1 MNNQIRIAKF
11 KYLTNVTNCVPT
23 RFAMPD
29 DLTKYSSETPFV
41 LVATEDIY
49 DNDGN
54 CIIQKGQVSKEMPG
68 YVHDLHDDVIYTV
81 DENNKIEK
89 ILEPEA
95 QKRFLSPSSEHV
107 NLEMTDQVIDI
118 DNLESQTDIIIND
131 STYQHLGTNEDIN
144 RIVSVEDIY
153 KDGNFIVKSGTIGAA
168 FTGDNKDVEFHNS
181 WATYATRIT
190 NNTDSFK
197 MVFDNAYV
205 AQTRFTDD
213 LTMVE
218 NISLTN
224 TTITDTS
231 VINYKPSD
239 VKFTIYGPNVNHGM
253 NLNNST
259 LNMSSMIIEV
269 KNHLDNDKPI
279 EINNLTMNYSK
290 SSIVTES
297 SADSR
302 LSINNVN
309 IKHSKISALSNNIKL
324 NSNNISNSNL
334 SLYHHDMVN
343 ITNST
348 LYDIDYSN
356 EYNFDKRNNLEINNS
371 SIISTD
377 LNNNIYISNSTCY
390 GDVNSR
396 INLIDSKFDNVD
408 LKTQSVPIIIKNSS
422 IDINHIVIK
431 DTIQDLGRYSNKLIE
446 INQGELNTFDIGNYY
461 EKSIKELEQK
471 ENSPSKSTPSVDL
484 EL

>member
-1 MNNQIRIAKF
+1 
-11 KYLTNVTNCVPT
+11 
-23 RFAMPD
+23 
-29 DLTKYSSETPFV
+29 
-41 LVATEDIY
+41 
-49 DNDGN
+49 
-54 CIIQKGQVSKEMPG
+54 
-68 YVHDLHDDVIYTV
+68 
-81 DENNKIEK
+81 
-89 ILEPEA
+89 
-95 QKRFLSPSSEHV
+95 
-107 NLEMTDQVIDI
+107 
-118 DNLESQTDIIIND
+118 
-131 STYQHLGTNEDIN
+131 
-144 RIVSVEDIY
+144 
-153 KDGNFIVKSGTIGAA
+153 
-168 FTGDNKDVEFHNS
+168 
-181 WATYATRIT
+181 
-190 NNTDSFK
+190 
-197 MVFDNAYV
+197 
-205 AQTRFTDD
+205 
-213 LTMVE
+213 
-218 NISLTN
+218 
-224 TTITDTS
+224 
-231 VINYKPSD
+231 
-239 VKFTIYGPNVNHGM
+239 
-253 NLNNST
+253 
-259 LNMSSMIIEV
+259 MSSMIIEV

-324 NSNNISNSNL
+324 NSNNISNSNI

-461 EKSIKELEQK
+461 EKSVKELEQK
-471 ENSPSKSTPSVDL
+471 ENGPSKSTLAVDL